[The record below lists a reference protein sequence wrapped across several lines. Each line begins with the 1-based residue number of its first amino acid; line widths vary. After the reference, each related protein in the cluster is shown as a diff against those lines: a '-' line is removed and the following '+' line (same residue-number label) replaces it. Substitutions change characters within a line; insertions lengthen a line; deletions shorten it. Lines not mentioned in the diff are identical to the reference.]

1 MSESVTGCRMS
12 FNKALQLIHLAQMA
26 AARHGGISLE
36 DIEDAC
42 GCSHRTAQRLTDALE
57 DWFPDIVVME
67 DHKKR
72 RRWKLQTD
80 RQEVPHI
87 RDGEALEALD
97 MAIKDARHAD
107 RRTYERALVRVR
119 DRMLFEMPS
128 SRARR
133 LEVDSDAVMSSVAEV
148 SRPRPQASVDMT
160 VAAAIRAALR
170 GPFRLRIR
178 CTPDETEDR
187 VVEPLGVLAGQR
199 YYIVALEAD
208 GDGSLHHLRLDQ
220 ISEAEVL
227 EANFVPP
234 ADFDLHDH
242 AARAFSAFHDP
253 SEYGEVIWH
262 FDAEASQ
269 AAAAYLF
276 HPTQRLERQPDG
288 SLVVR
293 FRASGW
299 QDMAWFLYQWGD
311 HVDVISPE
319 GLRKMVTNYR
329 RSDFST
335 LP

>member
-1 MSESVTGCRMS
+1 MSVSVTGCRMS

-26 AARHGGISLE
+26 AARHGGVSLK
-36 DIEDAC
+36 DIEDAF

-57 DWFPDIVVME
+57 DWFPDIVVVE

-80 RQEVPHI
+80 RHEVPQT

-97 MAIKDARHAD
+97 MAIREARLAD
-107 RRTYERALVRVR
+107 RRTHERALLRVR

-128 SRARR
+128 SQARR
-133 LEVDSDAVMSSVAEV
+133 LETDSDAVLSAVAEV
-148 SRPRPQASVDMT
+148 SRPRPQASVDMA

-187 VVEPLGVLAGQR
+187 VVEPLGILAGQR
-199 YYIVALEAD
+199 YFLVATEP
-208 GDGSLHHLRLDQ
+208 GKNGSILHFRLDR
-220 ISEAEVL
+220 IAEATVL
-227 EANFVPP
+227 ESTFVPP
-234 ADFDLHDH
+234 ADFNLHDH

-262 FDAEASQ
+262 FNAEASQ

-276 HPTQRLERQPDG
+276 HPTQVLEPQPDG
-288 SLVVR
+288 SLIVR
-293 FRASGW
+293 FQASGW
-299 QDMAWFLYQWGD
+299 QDMTWFLYQWGD
-311 HVDVISPE
+311 HVDVIAPE
-319 GLRKMVTNYR
+319 GLRKMVANYR